1 MASVSTVFSLGFRS
15 PENPKKSICRHS
27 TASKTRWRAPI
38 LRRSFTILCELK
50 PGPSP
55 SNPAGD
61 DFVTRVLKENPSQV
75 EPRYRVNGKLYNPKE
90 REGLSKGGEARR
102 GAFEFIKRKTEKEK
116 SEDVNESVYLSDI
129 LREYKGKLYVPEQVF
144 GQELSEEEEFEKS
157 VKELPKMSLE
167 DFRKAM
173 ENDKVKLL
181 TSKEEASGVSY
192 SGGYR
197 DFIVDLKEIPGVKSL
212 QRTKWSMRLGVGE
225 AQALLKEYS
234 GPQYE
239 VESNTM
245 TSWVG
250 KVTDFPN
257 PVASSI
263 SSRVMV
269 ELGMVTA
276 VIAASAAVVG
286 GFLASAVFAVTSF
299 AFVTTVYVVWPIVK
313 PFLKLF
319 IGVFVG
325 AIERSWEYIA
335 DVLADGGI
343 FSRISDFY
351 TFGGMSSSVEMLKP
365 ILLVVMTM
373 VLLVRFTLSRR
384 PKNFRK
390 WDLWQGIAFSQ
401 SKAEARVDGSTGV
414 KFGDVAGIDEAVDEL
429 QELVKY
435 LKNPDLFDKMG
446 IKPPHGVLLEGPPGC
461 GKTLVAKAIAGEAG
475 VPFYQM
481 AGSEFVEVLVGVGS
495 ARIRD
500 LFKRAKVNKPSVIF
514 IDEIDALATR
524 RQGIF
529 KENSDQSYNA
539 ATQERETTLNQLLIE
554 LDGFDTG
561 KGVIFLGATNR
572 RDLLD
577 PALLRP
583 GRFDRKIRIRPPN
596 AKGRLDILKIHASKV
611 KMSDSVDLSSYASN
625 LPGWSGAKLAQLVQ
639 EAALVAV
646 RKTHSSILQSDMDDA
661 VDRLTVGPTR
671 IGLELGHEGQCR
683 RATTEVGV
691 AITSHL
697 LLRYE
702 DAKIERCDR
711 ISIIPRGQTLSQVV
725 FHRLD
730 DESYMFGR
738 RPQLLHRLQVL
749 LGARA
754 AEEVIYG
761 SDTSKA
767 SVDYL
772 SDASWLARKILTIW
786 NLENPM
792 VIHGEP
798 PPWRKRAQF
807 VGPRLDFEGSL
818 YDDYDLV
825 EPPINFN
832 MDDEVA
838 ERSEELISQMYNKT
852 VALLKQNQTALLKT
866 VKVLLN
872 QKEISGEAID
882 FILDHYP
889 PETRLDSLLQE
900 QNPGS
905 LPFVPE
911 HLRRESDEFVLVN
924 HSTDVNA
931 SVPLSDHTHQCM
943 FSLILLPRALFS
955 VSPDTSHTANNL
967 YICVCTHDTDS
978 YTADGSLS
986 KVLNSTSSVDS
997 VFPQATGKEKNY
1009 CLLRKG
1015 QLQDVYEHV
1024 LSNNALLICK
1034 IVIPEGRGKH
1044 KTLDR
1049 VKDKSLIANGPGVP
1063 SQLSNATHYRLEPDG
1078 TGYNYASAM
1087 KGAKVV
1093 DQNKEAKG
1101 ASNVLGKDHDKYLR
1115 NPCSVSK
1122 KYVVIELAEETLV
1135 DTVRVANFE
1144 HYSSNLKEF
1153 SLSGSLSYPTDTWT
1167 HAGRFVAANAKQVQT
1182 FRLQEPKW
1190 LRYLK
1195 LSLIS
1200 HYGSEFYC
1208 TLSVVEVFGIDALEQ
1223 MVEDLFVGSETLPSK
1238 PALLELNHEEKAAD
1252 ERQDGE
1258 VKSNA
1263 TDQIGK
1269 ETDGQKK
1276 KDVVVKTINIVGD
1289 KKYEVR
1295 EKHNVLKL
1303 LMQKVKLI
1311 EMNLSVVEDS
1321 VKGMNE
1327 KEAEVSL
1334 EMKRT
1339 LMLVERSKAEIKEIT
1354 EWKEKM
1360 EKELRDLEL
1369 WKTLVVSRV
1378 ESLARGNNALR
1389 LDVEKIEREQANL
1402 ESKELGVLLIS
1413 LFLVFLATIRLL
1425 SRRLWAFLGLSF
1437 TDKMGSLWPDSGGET
1452 FNNV

>member
-1 MASVSTVFSLGFRS
+1 MASIDNVFSLGTRFS
-15 PENPKKSICRHS
+15 IPENPKRSILKHATTSSFSAR
-27 TASKTRWRAPI
+27 TQTRWRAPI
-38 LRRSFTILCELK
+38 LRRSFTVLCELK
-50 PGPSP
+50 TGSSSSGETNNSP
-55 SNPAGD
+55 AAD

-75 EPRYRVNGKLYNPKE
+75 EPRYRVGDKLYNLKE
-90 REGLSKGGEARR
+90 REDLSKGTNAAT
-102 GAFEFIKRKTEKEK
+102 GAFEFIKRKFDSKKKTETDK
-116 SEDVNESVYLSDI
+116 SEESVYLSDI

-144 GQELSEEEEFEKS
+144 GPELSEEEEFEKN
-157 VKELPKMSLE
+157 VKDLPKMSLE

-181 TSKEEASGVSY
+181 TSKEVSGVSY
-192 SGGYR
+192 TSGYR
-197 DFIVDLKEIPGVKSL
+197 GFIVDLKEIPGVKSL
-212 QRTKWSMRLGVGE
+212 QRTKWSMKLEVGE
-225 AQALLKEYS
+225 AQALLKEYT

-239 VESNTM
+239 IERHM

-250 KVTDFPN
+250 KVADFPN

-276 VIAASAAVVG
+276 VIAAAAVVVG

-299 AFVTTVYVVWPIVK
+299 AFVTTVYVVWPIAK

-319 IGVFVG
+319 VGVFLGVL
-325 AIERSWEYIA
+325 EKSWDYIV

-351 TFGGMSSSVEMLKP
+351 TFGGVASSLEMLKP

-414 KFGDVAGIDEAVDEL
+414 KFADVAGIDEAVDEL

-529 KENSDQSYNA
+529 KENSDQLYNA

-583 GRFDRKIRIRPPN
+583 GRFDRKIRVRPPN

-646 RKTHSSILQSDMDDA
+646 RKTHNSILQSDMDDA

-671 IGLELGHEGQCR
+671 IGLELGHQGQCR

-702 DAKIERCDR
+702 NAKIERCDR
-711 ISIIPRGQTLSQVV
+711 VSIIPRGQTLSQVV

-738 RPQLLHRLQVL
+738 LPQLLHRLQVL
-749 LGARA
+749 LGGRA

-798 PPWRKRAQF
+798 PPWRKRPQF

-825 EPPINFN
+825 EPPVNFN

-838 ERSEELISQMYNKT
+838 HRSEELISQMYNKT
-852 VALLKQNQTALLKT
+852 VSLLRQNQTALLKT

-889 PETRLDSLLQE
+889 PQTPLNSLLQE

-911 HLRRESDEFVLVN
+911 HLRRESGDFVLVN

-931 SVPLSDHTHQCM
+931 
-943 FSLILLPRALFS
+943 
-955 VSPDTSHTANNL
+955 
-967 YICVCTHDTDS
+967 
-978 YTADGSLS
+978 
-986 KVLNSTSSVDS
+986 
-997 VFPQATGKEKNY
+997 
-1009 CLLRKG
+1009 
-1015 QLQDVYEHV
+1015 
-1024 LSNNALLICK
+1024 
-1034 IVIPEGRGKH
+1034 
-1044 KTLDR
+1044 
-1049 VKDKSLIANGPGVP
+1049 
-1063 SQLSNATHYRLEPDG
+1063 
-1078 TGYNYASAM
+1078 
-1087 KGAKVV
+1087 
-1093 DQNKEAKG
+1093 
-1101 ASNVLGKDHDKYLR
+1101 
-1115 NPCSVSK
+1115 
-1122 KYVVIELAEETLV
+1122 
-1135 DTVRVANFE
+1135 
-1144 HYSSNLKEF
+1144 
-1153 SLSGSLSYPTDTWT
+1153 
-1167 HAGRFVAANAKQVQT
+1167 QV
-1182 FRLQEPKW
+1182 
-1190 LRYLK
+1190 
-1195 LSLIS
+1195 
-1200 HYGSEFYC
+1200 
-1208 TLSVVEVFGIDALEQ
+1208 
-1223 MVEDLFVGSETLPSK
+1223 
-1238 PALLELNHEEKAAD
+1238 
-1252 ERQDGE
+1252 
-1258 VKSNA
+1258 
-1263 TDQIGK
+1263 
-1269 ETDGQKK
+1269 
-1276 KDVVVKTINIVGD
+1276 
-1289 KKYEVR
+1289 
-1295 EKHNVLKL
+1295 
-1303 LMQKVKLI
+1303 
-1311 EMNLSVVEDS
+1311 
-1321 VKGMNE
+1321 
-1327 KEAEVSL
+1327 
-1334 EMKRT
+1334 
-1339 LMLVERSKAEIKEIT
+1339 
-1354 EWKEKM
+1354 
-1360 EKELRDLEL
+1360 
-1369 WKTLVVSRV
+1369 
-1378 ESLARGNNALR
+1378 
-1389 LDVEKIEREQANL
+1389 
-1402 ESKELGVLLIS
+1402 
-1413 LFLVFLATIRLL
+1413 
-1425 SRRLWAFLGLSF
+1425 
-1437 TDKMGSLWPDSGGET
+1437 
-1452 FNNV
+1452 

>member
-1 MASVSTVFSLGFRS
+1 MASIDTLFSLGIRF
-15 PENPKKSICRHS
+15 PKAIPKKSIQKN
-27 TASKTRWRAPI
+27 ASFAAKTRLRAPI
-38 LRRSFTILCELK
+38 LRRSFTVLCELN
-50 PGPSP
+50 PGSANNPSTAA
-55 SNPAGD
+55 SDD

-75 EPRYRVNGKLYNPKE
+75 EPRYRVGDKLYNLKE
-90 REGLSKGGEARR
+90 REDLSRSSNATGP
-102 GAFEFIKRKTEKEK
+102 FEFIKRKFDSKTKMEETEKS
-116 SEDVNESVYLSDI
+116 SEIGNESVYLNDI

-144 GQELSEEEEFEKS
+144 GPELSEEDEFEKN
-157 VKELPKMSLE
+157 VRDLPKMSLE

-173 ENDKVKLL
+173 KNDKVKLL
-181 TSKEEASGVSY
+181 TSKDDFGAP
-192 SGGYR
+192 YR

-212 QRTKWSMRLGVGE
+212 QRTKWSMKLEVGE
-225 AQALLKEYS
+225 AQALLKEYT

-239 VESNTM
+239 IERHM

-250 KVTDFPN
+250 KVADFPN

-276 VIAASAAVVG
+276 FIAAAAAVVG

-299 AFVTTVYVVWPIVK
+299 AFVTIVYVVWPIVK

-319 IGVFVG
+319 IGIFVG
-325 AIERSWEYIA
+325 GLERSWDYLV
-335 DVLADGGI
+335 DVLGDGGI

-351 TFGGMSSSVEMLKP
+351 TFGGVSSSLEILKP

-529 KENSDQSYNA
+529 KENTDQLYNA

-561 KGVIFLGATNR
+561 KGVIFLAATNR

-596 AKGRLDILKIHASKV
+596 AKGRLDILKIHSSKV

-646 RKTHSSILQSDMDDA
+646 RKKHSSILQSDMDDA

-671 IGLELGHEGQCR
+671 IGLELGHQGQCR

-702 DAKIERCDR
+702 NAKIERCDR

-738 RPQLLHRLQVL
+738 LPQLLHRLQVL
-749 LGARA
+749 LGGRA

-798 PPWRKRAQF
+798 PPWRKRVQF

-838 ERSEELISQMYNKT
+838 QRSEELISQMYNKT
-852 VALLKQNQTALLKT
+852 VSLLTQNQTALLKT
-866 VKVLLN
+866 VKVLLS
-872 QKEISGEAID
+872 QKEMSGEAID
-882 FILDHYP
+882 YILDHYP
-889 PETRLDSLLQE
+889 PQTPLNSLLQE

-911 HLRRESDEFVLVN
+911 HLRRDSGDFVVLN
-924 HSTDVNA
+924 HSADVNA
-931 SVPLSDHTHQCM
+931 
-943 FSLILLPRALFS
+943 
-955 VSPDTSHTANNL
+955 
-967 YICVCTHDTDS
+967 
-978 YTADGSLS
+978 
-986 KVLNSTSSVDS
+986 
-997 VFPQATGKEKNY
+997 
-1009 CLLRKG
+1009 
-1015 QLQDVYEHV
+1015 
-1024 LSNNALLICK
+1024 
-1034 IVIPEGRGKH
+1034 
-1044 KTLDR
+1044 
-1049 VKDKSLIANGPGVP
+1049 
-1063 SQLSNATHYRLEPDG
+1063 
-1078 TGYNYASAM
+1078 
-1087 KGAKVV
+1087 
-1093 DQNKEAKG
+1093 
-1101 ASNVLGKDHDKYLR
+1101 
-1115 NPCSVSK
+1115 
-1122 KYVVIELAEETLV
+1122 
-1135 DTVRVANFE
+1135 
-1144 HYSSNLKEF
+1144 
-1153 SLSGSLSYPTDTWT
+1153 
-1167 HAGRFVAANAKQVQT
+1167 
-1182 FRLQEPKW
+1182 
-1190 LRYLK
+1190 
-1195 LSLIS
+1195 
-1200 HYGSEFYC
+1200 
-1208 TLSVVEVFGIDALEQ
+1208 
-1223 MVEDLFVGSETLPSK
+1223 
-1238 PALLELNHEEKAAD
+1238 PA
-1252 ERQDGE
+1252 
-1258 VKSNA
+1258 
-1263 TDQIGK
+1263 
-1269 ETDGQKK
+1269 
-1276 KDVVVKTINIVGD
+1276 
-1289 KKYEVR
+1289 
-1295 EKHNVLKL
+1295 
-1303 LMQKVKLI
+1303 
-1311 EMNLSVVEDS
+1311 
-1321 VKGMNE
+1321 
-1327 KEAEVSL
+1327 
-1334 EMKRT
+1334 
-1339 LMLVERSKAEIKEIT
+1339 
-1354 EWKEKM
+1354 
-1360 EKELRDLEL
+1360 
-1369 WKTLVVSRV
+1369 
-1378 ESLARGNNALR
+1378 
-1389 LDVEKIEREQANL
+1389 
-1402 ESKELGVLLIS
+1402 
-1413 LFLVFLATIRLL
+1413 
-1425 SRRLWAFLGLSF
+1425 
-1437 TDKMGSLWPDSGGET
+1437 
-1452 FNNV
+1452 

>member
-1 MASVSTVFSLGFRS
+1 MSSVDTVFSLGIRF
-15 PENPKKSICRHS
+15 PENHKKPIWKHANSS
-27 TASKTRWRAPI
+27 SFAAKTRWRAPI
-38 LRRSFTILCELK
+38 LRRSFTVLCELK
-50 PGPSP
+50 SGPSRSGEA
-55 SNPAGD
+55 SNPAAD

-75 EPRYRVNGKLYNPKE
+75 EPRYRVGDKLYNQKE
-90 REGLSKGGEARR
+90 REDLSKGANAT
-102 GAFEFIKRKTEKEK
+102 GAFEFIKRKFDSKTEMEKES
-116 SEDVNESVYLSDI
+116 SEIGNESVYLSDL

-144 GQELSEEEEFEKS
+144 GPALSEEESFEKN

-167 DFRKAM
+167 DFRKAIK
-173 ENDKVKLL
+173 NDKVKLL
-181 TSKEEASGVSY
+181 TSKEASGVPYTSD
-192 SGGYR
+192 YR
-197 DFIVDLKEIPGVKSL
+197 DFIVDLKEIPGLKSL
-212 QRTKWSMRLGVGE
+212 QRTKWSIKLEAGE
-225 AQALLKEYS
+225 AQALLKEYT

-239 VESNTM
+239 IERHM

-250 KVTDFPN
+250 KVADFPN

-269 ELGMVTA
+269 ELGVVTA
-276 VIAASAAVVG
+276 VIAAAAAVVG

-299 AFVTTVYVVWPIVK
+299 AYFTTVYVVWPIVK

-319 IGVFVG
+319 VGIFLGV
-325 AIERSWEYIA
+325 IEKSWDYLV

-351 TFGGMSSSVEMLKP
+351 TFGGVSSSLEMLKP

-435 LKNPDLFDKMG
+435 LINPDLFDKMG

-611 KMSDSVDLSSYASN
+611 KMSNTVDLSSYASN

-671 IGLELGHEGQCR
+671 VGLELGHEGQCR

-702 DAKIERCDR
+702 NAKIERCDR

-749 LGARA
+749 LGGRA

-767 SVDYL
+767 SVNYL

-825 EPPINFN
+825 EPPVNFN

-838 ERSEELISQMYNKT
+838 QRSEQLISQMYNKT
-852 VALLKQNQTALLKT
+852 VALLTQNQTALLKT

-889 PETRLDSLLQE
+889 PQTPLNSLLQE
-900 QNPGS
+900 QNPAS

-911 HLRRESDEFVLVN
+911 HLRRESGDFVLLN

-931 SVPLSDHTHQCM
+931 
-943 FSLILLPRALFS
+943 
-955 VSPDTSHTANNL
+955 
-967 YICVCTHDTDS
+967 
-978 YTADGSLS
+978 
-986 KVLNSTSSVDS
+986 
-997 VFPQATGKEKNY
+997 
-1009 CLLRKG
+1009 
-1015 QLQDVYEHV
+1015 
-1024 LSNNALLICK
+1024 
-1034 IVIPEGRGKH
+1034 
-1044 KTLDR
+1044 
-1049 VKDKSLIANGPGVP
+1049 
-1063 SQLSNATHYRLEPDG
+1063 
-1078 TGYNYASAM
+1078 
-1087 KGAKVV
+1087 
-1093 DQNKEAKG
+1093 
-1101 ASNVLGKDHDKYLR
+1101 
-1115 NPCSVSK
+1115 
-1122 KYVVIELAEETLV
+1122 
-1135 DTVRVANFE
+1135 
-1144 HYSSNLKEF
+1144 
-1153 SLSGSLSYPTDTWT
+1153 
-1167 HAGRFVAANAKQVQT
+1167 
-1182 FRLQEPKW
+1182 
-1190 LRYLK
+1190 
-1195 LSLIS
+1195 
-1200 HYGSEFYC
+1200 
-1208 TLSVVEVFGIDALEQ
+1208 
-1223 MVEDLFVGSETLPSK
+1223 
-1238 PALLELNHEEKAAD
+1238 PA
-1252 ERQDGE
+1252 
-1258 VKSNA
+1258 
-1263 TDQIGK
+1263 
-1269 ETDGQKK
+1269 
-1276 KDVVVKTINIVGD
+1276 
-1289 KKYEVR
+1289 
-1295 EKHNVLKL
+1295 
-1303 LMQKVKLI
+1303 
-1311 EMNLSVVEDS
+1311 
-1321 VKGMNE
+1321 
-1327 KEAEVSL
+1327 
-1334 EMKRT
+1334 
-1339 LMLVERSKAEIKEIT
+1339 
-1354 EWKEKM
+1354 
-1360 EKELRDLEL
+1360 
-1369 WKTLVVSRV
+1369 
-1378 ESLARGNNALR
+1378 
-1389 LDVEKIEREQANL
+1389 
-1402 ESKELGVLLIS
+1402 
-1413 LFLVFLATIRLL
+1413 
-1425 SRRLWAFLGLSF
+1425 
-1437 TDKMGSLWPDSGGET
+1437 
-1452 FNNV
+1452 